1 MINIFVCLSKLD
13 IIDNG
18 DKKIKRDLASFQIK
32 DVAYFLT
39 KFLSTFSF
47 ANWTEIFHQIVFRYE
62 ICCVMLEF
70 LINSKT
76 NRIFS
81 LW

>member
-1 MINIFVCLSKLD
+1 MKFTARVVIISRKGESTISKRKLKLCSNNEMINIFVCLSKLD

-47 ANWTEIFHQIVFRYE
+47 AN
-62 ICCVMLEF
+62 
-70 LINSKT
+70 
-76 NRIFS
+76 
-81 LW
+81 

>member
-1 MINIFVCLSKLD
+1 MKFTARVVIISRKGESTISKRKLKLCSNNEMINIFVCLSKLD

-32 DVAYFLT
+32 DVAFFLT

-47 ANWTEIFHQIVFRYE
+47 AN
-62 ICCVMLEF
+62 
-70 LINSKT
+70 
-76 NRIFS
+76 
-81 LW
+81 